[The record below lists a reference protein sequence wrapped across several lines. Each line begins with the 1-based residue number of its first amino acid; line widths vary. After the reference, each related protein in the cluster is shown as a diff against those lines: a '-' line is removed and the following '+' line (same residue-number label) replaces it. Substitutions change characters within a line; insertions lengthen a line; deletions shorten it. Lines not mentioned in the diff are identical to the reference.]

1 MDSMVSP
8 GPVRSGFNVSN
19 ISNLQDGGLEASI
32 DEDAGNLSAG
42 QRQLFSLARA
52 LLRRSKILVVDE
64 ATSSVDLE
72 SEKKVQGE
80 YLPSAHSCDQVLT
93 QRIVLTAAI
102 RTAFADSTL

>member
-1 MDSMVSP
+1 MVSP

-52 LLRRSKILVVDE
+52 LRRSKILVVDE

-80 YLPSAHSCDQVLT
+80 YLPSAL
-93 QRIVLTAAI
+93 L
-102 RTAFADSTL
+102 